1 MQMAA
6 LRQQQK
12 IKKRATIKAETRVI
26 VNLVK
31 RGFSLDTAKKSLRF
45 LTENHI
51 KAIVERKDSF
61 RESDIDENFVTNF
74 YEDFFGST
82 EDDVEQD
89 VAVASI
95 STSTAVAPK
104 V

>member
-12 IKKRATIKAETRVI
+12 IKKRATIKAEIRVI

-31 RGFSLDTAKKSLRF
+31 RGFSLETAKKSLRF

-51 KAIVERKDSF
+51 KSIVDRKDSF
-61 RESDIDENFVTNF
+61 RESDENFVTNF
-74 YEDFFGST
+74 YDDFFDST

-95 STSTAVAPK
+95 STLTTVTSK